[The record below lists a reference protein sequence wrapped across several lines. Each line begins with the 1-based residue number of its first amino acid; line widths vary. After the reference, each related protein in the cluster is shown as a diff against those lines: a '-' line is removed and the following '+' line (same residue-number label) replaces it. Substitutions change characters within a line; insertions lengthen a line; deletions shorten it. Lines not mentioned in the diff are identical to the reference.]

1 MKKIYTYLII
11 ITISVLSVL
20 PLLVKSNIWGH
31 DTNFHLA
38 NISDITNSI
47 SINNPLPK
55 ICTNIGNGL
64 GYATHL
70 FYAPLPHYIGGY
82 LNLLFKNLNL
92 GVDNCLTFIYLIVS
106 ILSGIVMF
114 KYAYELSKNNYVAI
128 ISSIIYILMPY
139 RIGDMVIRSSM
150 NEVFIFLFLPMILL
164 SLNRLINNKKYLLL
178 FVIGYTGLILSHLVM
193 ALYTTLFIII
203 WLIIFYK
210 DILKKDTI
218 IKLIKASL
226 LVTIFVMPFI
236 ILLLSQKI
244 NGNYMVFV
252 DGYMSNIDYVTSFG
266 ITVKNFLIP
275 LNDYSWEVPQFIN
288 LLVIIS
294 SIISIYFYFKNKVK
308 DKNITYLITL
318 LTICFIMCLNIFPW
332 KLLPKTL
339 YMIQFP
345 WRLQTYIALSISIIS
360 PLWIKQL
367 SDKKIKTVAIIFCIL
382 LVIIQIPFTKSTMS
396 YKYLLNDEIDYNLG
410 MGHSKE
416 YLPVNSYKNL
426 EYFNTK
432 EKTIKCN
439 NCNYIIKENNSKK
452 MVFEITS
459 TDKQIIELP
468 RLYYTGY
475 ELRDKNNR
483 QVKFY
488 ENSNGLIEFV
498 GSNNK
503 YTLIYKGPILYRIS
517 VVTGIITAITL
528 IAINIYIKSKKN

>member
-475 ELRDKNNR
+475 ELRDKNNH
-483 QVKFY
+483 QIKFY

-498 GSNNK
+498 GNNNK

-528 IAINIYIKSKKN
+528 IATNIYIKSKKN

>member
-382 LVIIQIPFTKSTMS
+382 LVITQIPFTKSTMS

-475 ELRDKNNR
+475 ELRDKNNH
-483 QVKFY
+483 QINFY

>member
-475 ELRDKNNR
+475 ELRDKNNH
-483 QVKFY
+483 QIKFY

-528 IAINIYIKSKKN
+528 IATNIYIKSKKN

>member
-475 ELRDKNNR
+475 ELRDKNNH
-483 QVKFY
+483 QINFY

-528 IAINIYIKSKKN
+528 IATNIYIKSKKN

>member
-11 ITISVLSVL
+11 ITISILSVL

-47 SINNPLPK
+47 SIDNPLPK
-55 ICTNIGNGL
+55 ICTDIGNGL

-266 ITVKNFLIP
+266 ITIKNFLIP

-294 SIISIYFYFKNKVK
+294 SIISIYFYFKNKIK

-367 SDKKIKTVAIIFCIL
+367 PDKKIKTIAIIFCIL

-439 NCNYIIKENNSKK
+439 NCNYTIKENNSKK

-459 TDKQIIELP
+459 TDEQIIELP

-475 ELRDKNNR
+475 ELRDKNNH

-498 GSNNK
+498 GSNNE

-517 VVTGIITAITL
+517 VITSIITAITL
-528 IAINIYIKSKKN
+528 IATNIYIKSKKN

>member
-47 SINNPLPK
+47 RINNPLPK

-382 LVIIQIPFTKSTMS
+382 LVITQIPFTKSTMS

-517 VVTGIITAITL
+517 VVTSIITAITL

>member
-178 FVIGYTGLILSHLVM
+178 FVIG
-193 ALYTTLFIII
+193 
-203 WLIIFYK
+203 
-210 DILKKDTI
+210 
-218 IKLIKASL
+218 
-226 LVTIFVMPFI
+226 
-236 ILLLSQKI
+236 
-244 NGNYMVFV
+244 
-252 DGYMSNIDYVTSFG
+252 
-266 ITVKNFLIP
+266 
-275 LNDYSWEVPQFIN
+275 
-288 LLVIIS
+288 
-294 SIISIYFYFKNKVK
+294 
-308 DKNITYLITL
+308 
-318 LTICFIMCLNIFPW
+318 
-332 KLLPKTL
+332 
-339 YMIQFP
+339 
-345 WRLQTYIALSISIIS
+345 
-360 PLWIKQL
+360 
-367 SDKKIKTVAIIFCIL
+367 
-382 LVIIQIPFTKSTMS
+382 
-396 YKYLLNDEIDYNLG
+396 
-410 MGHSKE
+410 
-416 YLPVNSYKNL
+416 
-426 EYFNTK
+426 
-432 EKTIKCN
+432 
-439 NCNYIIKENNSKK
+439 
-452 MVFEITS
+452 
-459 TDKQIIELP
+459 
-468 RLYYTGY
+468 
-475 ELRDKNNR
+475 
-483 QVKFY
+483 
-488 ENSNGLIEFV
+488 
-498 GSNNK
+498 
-503 YTLIYKGPILYRIS
+503 
-517 VVTGIITAITL
+517 
-528 IAINIYIKSKKN
+528 

>member
-468 RLYYTGY
+468 RLYHTGY
-475 ELRDKNNR
+475 ELRDKNNH
-483 QVKFY
+483 QINFY

-528 IAINIYIKSKKN
+528 IATNIYIKSKKN

>member
-47 SINNPLPK
+47 SIDNPLPK

-82 LNLLFKNLNL
+82 LNLLFKDLNL

-367 SDKKIKTVAIIFCIL
+367 PDKKIKTVAIIFCIL

-459 TDKQIIELP
+459 TDEQIIELP

-475 ELRDKNNR
+475 ELRDKNNH

-498 GSNNK
+498 GSNNE

-517 VVTGIITAITL
+517 VITSIITAITL
-528 IAINIYIKSKKN
+528 IATNIYIKSKKN

>member
-382 LVIIQIPFTKSTMS
+382 LVITQIPFTKSTMS

-517 VVTGIITAITL
+517 VVTSIITAITL

>member
-382 LVIIQIPFTKSTMS
+382 LVITQIPFTKSTMS